1 LLQKLPSIEVKP
13 AYIHWTTKKYSMF
26 FSQASITQ
34 RYVRKICHFD
44 FWYRITA
51 IKNYILRHKLKFAFF
66 LLLVIAQIVQRN

>member
-1 LLQKLPSIEVKP
+1 
-13 AYIHWTTKKYSMF
+13 MF

-44 FWYRITA
+44 FLYRITA